1 MTKIRPDADQP
12 LAPEALPPVREET
25 SFVLELESA
34 GGLDAELAAADLW
47 ERGAT
52 GLEWRDGAGA
62 VTLVA
67 SFPTSEACIRV
78 ARVVGARA
86 VEISDASWRD
96 TWKAHAVPLRVA
108 PSLVVKP
115 AWRAVRLPS
124 THVVVDLD
132 PGPCFGSGTHASTRL
147 ILAALASSPPRDK
160 AVLDLGCGSGILSV
174 TAALLGAGEVLALD
188 VDPEAIRVTRSNAR
202 RNQVGS
208 RVDARLGTAATL
220 ERAWQGRFDLAL
232 VNVTAGVH
240 AQVAGEVVNVL
251 RPGASVILAGML
263 PGQWEHVES
272 YYAPCQTREMLS
284 LDGWIGVILSKG

>member
-1 MTKIRPDADQP
+1 M
-12 LAPEALPPVREET
+12 
-25 SFVLELESA
+25 LELESA

-86 VEISDASWRD
+86 VEISDDSWRD

-115 AWRAVRLPS
+115 AWRAVRVPS
-124 THVVVDLD
+124 TEVVVELD
-132 PGPCFGSGTHASTRL
+132 PGPCFGSGTHPSTRL

-160 AVLDLGCGSGILSV
+160 AVLDLGCGSGVLSV
-174 TAALLGAGEVLALD
+174 TAALLGAGDVLALD
-188 VDPEAIRVTRSNAR
+188 VDPEAVRVTRSNAR

-220 ERAWQGRFDLAL
+220 GPAWQGRFDLAL

-240 AQVAGEVVNVL
+240 AQVAGEVVTML
-251 RPGASVILAGML
+251 RPGASAILAGML

-272 YYAPCQTREMLS
+272 CYAPCQTREMLS
-284 LDGWIGVILSKG
+284 LDGWIGVILCKG